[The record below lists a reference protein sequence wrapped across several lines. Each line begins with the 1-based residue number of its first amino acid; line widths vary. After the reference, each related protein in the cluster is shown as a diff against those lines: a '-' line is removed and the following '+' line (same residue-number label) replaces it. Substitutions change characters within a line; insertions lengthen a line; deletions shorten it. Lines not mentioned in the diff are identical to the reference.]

1 MIEIISPPPTGA
13 SATKGAVLTAQ
24 CMLQAGSAVLR
35 EPLEKVNRGGVASHS
50 RRQLEPQR
58 EVGPPSVVAR
68 RLRPFS
74 SSTGCPDANK
84 VGHLRPMAFPERFA
98 AGPER
103 RHGPQTERGAEHG
116 TNAASRRLNAPADR
130 LLKSV

>member
-1 MIEIISPPPTGA
+1 M
-13 SATKGAVLTAQ
+13 LTAQ
-24 CMLQAGSAVLR
+24 CMFQAGGAVLR
-35 EPLEKVNRGGVASHS
+35 EPLENFKVNRGGVASHS
-50 RRQLEPQR
+50 RRQLESQR
-58 EVGPPSVVAR
+58 EVGPPSAVAR

-74 SSTGCPDANK
+74 SSTGCPEANK

-116 TNAASRRLNAPADR
+116 TNAASRRLK
-130 LLKSV
+130 LV